1 MRPDEE
7 RQLLNNE
14 TLQLP
19 DGVVLT
25 LRRADLQD
33 VPSIVALLSDDSLG
47 SVREG
52 VESDGGYGPYER
64 AFADVAED
72 PNQLLVVA
80 TDDDVVVS
88 TLQLSVIPGLS
99 RRGARRAQIE
109 AVRVAR
115 DYRGRGLGLAMIQWA
130 IREAAVGRCALIQLT
145 SDKAR
150 ARAHRFYERLGFKAT
165 HEGFKMNISAV
176 GAVD

>member
-1 MRPDEE
+1 
-7 RQLLNNE
+7 LNNE

-25 LRRADLQD
+25 LRKAEPQD
-33 VPSIVALLSDDSLG
+33 VPSIVDLLSDDPLG
-47 SVREG
+47 SIREG
-52 VESDGGYGPYER
+52 AEADGGYGPYER
-64 AFADVAED
+64 AFADVAKD

-80 TDDDVVVS
+80 TDDQVVVS

-109 AVRVAR
+109 AVQVAR

-130 IREAAVGRCALIQLT
+130 IREAAVRQCALIQLT
-145 SDKAR
+145 SDKTR
-150 ARAHRFYERLGFKAT
+150 VHAHRFYERLGFKAT
-165 HEGFKMNISAV
+165 HEGFKMIISGV
-176 GAVD
+176 GTVH

>member
-1 MRPDEE
+1 M
-7 RQLLNNE
+7 NNE
-14 TLQLP
+14 TLKLP
-19 DGVVLT
+19 DGAELVL
-25 LRRADLQD
+25 RQADLQD
-33 VPSIVALLSDDSLG
+33 VASIVDLLSDDPLG

-52 VESDGGYGPYER
+52 VEPDGGYGPYER
-64 AFADVAED
+64 AFADVAKD

-80 TDDDVVVS
+80 TDDQVVVS

-115 DYRGRGLGLAMIQWA
+115 DHRGRGLGLAMIQWA
-130 IREAAVGRCALIQLT
+130 IREAAVHECALIQLT

-150 ARAHRFYERLGFKAT
+150 VRAHRLYERLGFTAS
-165 HEGFKMNISAV
+165 HEGFKMIISDV
-176 GAVD
+176 GAAH